1 LNKLEKLEKRNRW
14 VSLFTSIGVHAL
26 LLLVF
31 MLTVAVGAP
40 GPPAA
45 QFGVVVNIGFDD
57 QGSGDIQTDKPVA
70 QEDPEQEPVE
80 QEPQPSE
87 PEPVAEQKPDK
98 KDDEELVST
107 KIESP
112 VTVKAKEEPK
122 KEEPKKEEPKKEVP
136 KEPEKLKTEYTK
148 ENAQTAQKSNSKG
161 ENSTSEGDD
170 VNKTGNKGQPDGTLD
185 PNGQYK
191 GTPGGG
197 GGGNGGFLAMS
208 GWGWA
213 EQPSTSGVSNNESG
227 RIVFEIECDE
237 DGEIIKITT
246 IERGVSAATEQL
258 LRAAIQKT
266 SLVRDD
272 AFGKAPPHSS
282 GKVTFVIKSR

>member
-1 LNKLEKLEKRNRW
+1 
-14 VSLFTSIGVHAL
+14 VSLCTSVGVHAL
-26 LLLVF
+26 LLIMF

-57 QGSGDIQTDKPVA
+57 QGTGDIQTDKPVA
-70 QEDPEQEPVE
+70 QEDAEEEPVE

-87 PEPVAEQKPDK
+87 PEPVVKEKP
-98 KDDEELVST
+98 EET
-107 KIESP
+107 KEEIVTSKVESP

-122 KEEPKKEEPKKEVP
+122 EEKVKEVKEKPKEEVKV

-148 ENAQTAQKSNSKG
+148 DNTQQAQKSNSKG
-161 ENSTSEGDD
+161 ETSTGEGDD

-197 GGGNGGFLAMS
+197 GGGNGDFLNMS

-213 EQPSTSGVSNNESG
+213 EKPSTSGISNSESG
-227 RIVFEIECDE
+227 RIVFEITCDAS
-237 DGEIIKITT
+237 GEITGIRTLEK
-246 IERGVSAATEQL
+246 GVSAATEQL
-258 LRAAIQKT
+258 LKEAIYKT
-266 SLVRDD
+266 SLIRDD
-272 AFGKAPPHSS
+272 ASGKAPAQSK
-282 GKVTFVIKSR
+282 GTVTFVIKSR